1 MLFTKD
7 FWVDTLE
14 RAIRTAC
21 QAALSAGVVGGVGL
35 FEVDWLNVCGIA
47 LVAAIAGNLVI
58 TPIYT
63 GWPVSEVAAII
74 VPALL
79 PFNLIKF
86 VIHGVVKRVIARGVF
101 PTVRV
106 MTSLAGCIRQR

>member
-47 LVAAIAGNLVI
+47 LVAAIASVLTCVASSGK
-58 TPIYT
+58 TDRWSS
-63 GWPVSEVAAII
+63 WPAFACLAS
-74 VPALL
+74 L
-79 PFNLIKF
+79 
-86 VIHGVVKRVIARGVF
+86 VF
-101 PTVRV
+101 P
-106 MTSLAGCIRQR
+106 LPKLG

>member
-1 MLFTKD
+1 MFTKD

-47 LVAAIAGNLVI
+47 LVAAIASVLTSVASSGKTDSISPASFAMSGKAKVRGKHVKNME
-58 TPIYT
+58 
-63 GWPVSEVAAII
+63 VSE
-74 VPALL
+74 
-79 PFNLIKF
+79 
-86 VIHGVVKRVIARGVF
+86 
-101 PTVRV
+101 
-106 MTSLAGCIRQR
+106 

>member
-1 MLFTKD
+1 MFTKD

-47 LVAAIAGNLVI
+47 LVAAIASVLTSVASSGKTDSISPASFAMSGRAKVRGKHIKNM
-58 TPIYT
+58 
-63 GWPVSEVAAII
+63 EV
-74 VPALL
+74 
-79 PFNLIKF
+79 K
-86 VIHGVVKRVIARGVF
+86 
-101 PTVRV
+101 
-106 MTSLAGCIRQR
+106 

>member
-1 MLFTKD
+1 MFTKD

-47 LVAAIAGNLVI
+47 LVAAIASVLTSVASSGKTDSISPASFAMSSRAEVRGKHIKNME
-58 TPIYT
+58 
-63 GWPVSEVAAII
+63 VSE
-74 VPALL
+74 
-79 PFNLIKF
+79 
-86 VIHGVVKRVIARGVF
+86 
-101 PTVRV
+101 
-106 MTSLAGCIRQR
+106 

>member
-1 MLFTKD
+1 MFTKD

-47 LVAAIAGNLVI
+47 LVAAIASVLTSVASSGRTDSISPASFVTSDKAKARGKHI
-58 TPIYT
+58 KDME
-63 GWPVSEVAAII
+63 VSE
-74 VPALL
+74 
-79 PFNLIKF
+79 
-86 VIHGVVKRVIARGVF
+86 
-101 PTVRV
+101 
-106 MTSLAGCIRQR
+106 

>member
-1 MLFTKD
+1 MFTKD

-47 LVAAIAGNLVI
+47 LVAAIASVLTSVASSGKTDSISPASFAMSSRAKVRGKHIKNME
-58 TPIYT
+58 
-63 GWPVSEVAAII
+63 VSE
-74 VPALL
+74 
-79 PFNLIKF
+79 
-86 VIHGVVKRVIARGVF
+86 
-101 PTVRV
+101 
-106 MTSLAGCIRQR
+106 